1 MKLIDSNNAAPAER
15 SDKQREAAR
24 INGAKSHGPV
34 TPDGKRNSSL
44 NALRHNFCS
53 ESLVLNNEQK
63 PRYQALLDSYLETFR
78 PSGLVETDLVEQMA
92 AAKWREQRAWTLECA
107 TLDYSM
113 DAMRPRL
120 AATIQSTDQA
130 TRAALAFSDRSD
142 NSNALG
148 LLHRYEARHA
158 RTWRLA
164 LKQLRDL
171 QSSKFPNEPGD
182 VVEIKRAV

>member
-1 MKLIDSNNAAPAER
+1 
-15 SDKQREAAR
+15 
-24 INGAKSHGPV
+24 
-34 TPDGKRNSSL
+34 
-44 NALRHNFCS
+44 
-53 ESLVLNNEQK
+53 
-63 PRYQALLDSYLETFR
+63 
-78 PSGLVETDLVEQMA
+78 MA

-113 DAMRPRL
+113 DAMRLRL

-130 TRAALAFSDRSD
+130 TRAALAFSDCSD

-171 QSSKFPNEPGD
+171 QSSKLPNEPGD

>member
-1 MKLIDSNNAAPAER
+1 MGGTTCELIDSNNAAPAER

-24 INGAKSHGPV
+24 INGAKSHRPV

-92 AAKWREQRAWTLECA
+92 AAKWREQRAWTLQCA

-120 AATIQSTDQA
+120 AATIQSTDRPPAPPSPSPTVPIIPTPSGSCTA
-130 TRAALAFSDRSD
+130 TRLATP
-142 NSNALG
+142 ALG
-148 LLHRYEARHA
+148 A
-158 RTWRLA
+158 
-164 LKQLRDL
+164 
-171 QSSKFPNEPGD
+171 SP
-182 VVEIKRAV
+182 